1 MTSFVHPAAFV
12 CGRVRLG
19 SRASVWAYAVLR
31 GDSDEIHIGDESN
44 VQDSAVVHCDPGLP
58 AIIGA
63 RVGIGHRAVVHGCV
77 VEDDSLIGIGAI
89 VLNGARV
96 GAGSVIGA
104 GAVIPEGMVIPPGSV
119 VLGVPGRV
127 VRAVDDELRRR
138 QRRTIEAYL
147 ELQLR
152 HRAGEF
158 PAYPAGRE
166 RSAGG
171 VWV

>member
-1 MTSFVHPAAFV
+1 MTHFVHPAAFV

-19 SRASVWAYAVLR
+19 DRASVWAGAVLR

-44 VQDSAVVHCDPGLP
+44 VQDGAVVHCDPGLP
-58 AIIGA
+58 ALVGN

-77 VEDDSLIGIGAI
+77 IEDDCLIGIGAI

-104 GAVIPEGMVIPPGSV
+104 GAVVPEGTVIPPDSV

-127 VRAVDDELRRR
+127 VRQVDDALRAR
-138 QRRTIEAYL
+138 QKRTVAAYL
-147 ELQLR
+147 ELQRR

-158 PAYPAGRE
+158 PAYPAGLE
-166 RSAGG
+166 RGSGG

>member
-1 MTSFVHPAAFV
+1 MTAFVHPQAFV
-12 CGRVRLG
+12 CGRVQLG
-19 SRASVWAYAVLR
+19 NRASVWPGAVLR
-31 GDSDEIHIGDESN
+31 GDSDEIIVGDDSN
-44 VQDSAVVHCDPGLP
+44 VQDGAVVHCDPGLP
-58 AIIGA
+58 AVIGN

-96 GAGSVIGA
+96 GAGSIIGA
-104 GAVIPEGMVIPPGSV
+104 GAVIPEGMVVPPGSV

-127 VRAVDDELRRR
+127 VREVDEELRER
-138 QRRTIEAYL
+138 QRRTVQAYL
-147 ELQLR
+147 ELQKR
-152 HRAGEF
+152 HRGGEF

-166 RSAGG
+166 RSEGG